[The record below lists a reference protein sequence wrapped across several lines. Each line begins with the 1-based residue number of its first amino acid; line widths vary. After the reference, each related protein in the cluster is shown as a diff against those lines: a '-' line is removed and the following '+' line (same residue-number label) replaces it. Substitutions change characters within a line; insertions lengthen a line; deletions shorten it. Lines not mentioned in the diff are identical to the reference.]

1 MPPAQV
7 QELVAQ
13 VKAWYETHEI
23 LQRDLA
29 AKLGVSPTGLCQI
42 FAGINKPSA
51 STALAM
57 IRFLEEQKTM
67 KTNYLDP
74 RTTPRQAAG
83 NPGPKTLT
91 EARERI
97 ETLEAQLVQLRGAAP
112 KPILTVPA
120 PTKLAGSGGD
130 SSPTFPKVT
139 TPGADQP
146 NKNQMATN
154 FPAIVRKALPPEANT
169 PVLIQRILD
178 VTTLDD
184 LCSMLDNPIHTPTQQ
199 SCIYVEV
206 KKRRNL
212 VANRF
217 Q

>member
-7 QELVAQ
+7 QELVAE
-13 VKAWYETHEI
+13 VKAWYETHEM

-51 STALAM
+51 STTLAM
-57 IRFLEEQKTM
+57 IRFLEENQSM
-67 KTNYLDP
+67 NTNYVDP

-83 NPGPKTLT
+83 NAGPKTLT

-97 ETLEAQLVQLRGAAP
+97 ETLEAQLVQLRGVATAP
-112 KPILTVPA
+112 QTVSIGPTPTAKPAITTPATPQTPA
-120 PTKLAGSGGD
+120 PIKTGNM
-130 SSPTFPKVT
+130 VE
-139 TPGADQP
+139 
-146 NKNQMATN
+146 NRR
-154 FPAIVRKALPPEANT
+154 PAEKAPVKKALPPEANT

-184 LCSMLDNPIHTPTQQ
+184 LLSMLGNNVHTKVQQ
-199 SCIYVEV
+199 ACIYTEV
-206 KKRRNL
+206 RKRRSIEG
-212 VANRF
+212 NRF